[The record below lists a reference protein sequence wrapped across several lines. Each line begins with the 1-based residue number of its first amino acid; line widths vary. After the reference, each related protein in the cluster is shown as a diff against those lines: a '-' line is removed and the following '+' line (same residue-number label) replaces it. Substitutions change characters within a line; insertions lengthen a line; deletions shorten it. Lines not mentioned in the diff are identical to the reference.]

1 MMARG
6 YPRTREILHELGHPG
21 RAAVLE
27 QWLYVLRSP
36 AAATVPFARCE
47 PVRVAEELP
56 RELWTRLRAD
66 PARAP
71 EHLALAAADAH
82 GPAAAAWATERRARY
97 GSDGARL
104 AGMAKT
110 RHASL
115 ARFGGAATGV
125 GGFVTVIPDL
135 AALAWI
141 QSRLVFFVAAAYG
154 FDPLD
159 PMRPAELL
167 VLQGLYGTP
176 EEARAAL
183 DGVGRSVASSWVDA
197 KLSASGEKTLV
208 SRLAVMAGKRAGK
221 KFAARLV
228 PGLAI
233 VVNAAGN
240 ERDTRALADR
250 ASAFYGG

>member
-1 MMARG
+1 MTLCLVSESGDDEAR
-6 YPRTREILHELGHPG
+6 R
-21 RAAVLE
+21 
-27 QWLYVLRSP
+27 
-36 AAATVPFARCE
+36 
-47 PVRVAEELP
+47 LP

-71 EHLALAAADAH
+71 EHLALAAADVH
-82 GPAAAAWATERRARY
+82 GPAAAEWADARRARY
-97 GSDGARL
+97 GGSEAQL
-104 AGMAKT
+104 AAMAKK

-115 ARFGGAATGV
+115 ARFGGAATGI

-154 FDPLD
+154 YDPRD

-167 VLQGLYGTP
+167 VLQGLYADP
-176 EEARAAL
+176 ETARSAL
-183 DGVGRSVASSWVDA
+183 DGAGRSVASAWVDS
-197 KLSASGEKTLV
+197 KLSTSGEKTLV
-208 SRLAVMAGKRAGK
+208 SRLLVMVGRRAGK
-221 KFAARLV
+221 KFAAKLV

-250 ASAFYGG
+250 AVAFYGG